1 MKKFMTL
8 YEWNNI
14 KKDFQQATL
23 ILGNGFSIGIYEKFL
38 YNSLWEEAKKQPP
51 CDKTREPLTEE
62 LCSLAEELN
71 TGTNFELLLR
81 QLYTAKVVNEK
92 LKLDAE
98 HIVECNYDKLRN
110 ALIET
115 IQEIHCEHNEAKCEL
130 SKRIDFLKQFN
141 TVFSLSYDLLVY
153 WIINLNNQIE
163 EILFEKA
170 KPEYYH
176 KQKTLKDCW
185 DKDGFNYDDWAKY
198 REPFPNE
205 KNRTLV
211 FFPHGA
217 LHLVQTENGV
227 VEKIKSTKDSDLLS
241 IIERVW
247 LNDSDKKHPL
257 FVAEGNQ
264 HEKLRAIQSN
274 TYLNTVYQQILPSSI
289 KDNKLV
295 IFGWAMSDV
304 DEHLI
309 QKITSSKPTEI
320 AIGIH
325 HLCDKEECNRISSQL
340 RNLNLNNCALKFF
353 EIDND
358 FFE

>member
-1 MKKFMTL
+1 MKLGKW
-8 YEWNNI
+8 EDI
-14 KKDFQQATL
+14 KDEFKQATL
-23 ILGNGFSIGIYEKFL
+23 ILGNGFSIGIYEKFK
-38 YNSLWEEAKKQPP
+38 YDSLWNEAKNEPA
-51 CDKTREPLTEE
+51 CGETREPLSKE

-130 SKRIDFLKQFN
+130 IKRIDFLKQFN

-176 KQKTLKDCW
+176 KQRTLKDCW

-198 REPFPNE
+198 REPFTYE

-241 IIERVW
+241 RIEEVW
-247 LNDSDKKHPL
+247 RNDSDKKHPL

-264 HEKLRAIQSN
+264 YEKLRAIQSN
-274 TYLNTVYQQILPSSI
+274 AYLHTVYHQILPSSI
-289 KDNKLV
+289 KGKKLV
-295 IFGWAMSDV
+295 IFGWAMSDF
-304 DEHLI
+304 DKHLI
-309 QKITSSKPTEI
+309 NKITSSEPTKI

-325 HLCDKEECNRISSQL
+325 HTVCNKEDECKRINSQL
-340 RNLNLNNCALKFF
+340 TSLKLKEGAIKFF
-353 EIDND
+353 EIGEN
-358 FFE
+358 FFG